1 MFDALIRRGRAGAA
15 TLAAVAALAPV
26 AAGCAAGAD
35 AQTNRPYS
43 ATEGT
48 DAAVSSIKL
57 RDNLIVGP
65 QPGAKLNPGDHAP
78 LYLTLVNDG
87 TAADRLENVTTDGT
101 FGARKITGGQI
112 DVAPGQA
119 VRIGQNPAIIFG
131 KLSKSLAGGESVRV
145 TFTFTHAGTVTVTV
159 PVVTRDRYFAT
170 YAPAPSATPTQ
181 KPNAKNKKAKPG
193 APAGPNK
200 TASKARAGN

>member
-48 DAAVSSIKL
+48 DAAVSSLKL
-57 RDNLIVGP
+57 RDNLIAGP
-65 QPGAKLNPGDHAP
+65 LPGAKLNPGDHAP

-87 TAADRLENVTTDGT
+87 TATDRLENVTTDGT
-101 FGARKITGGQI
+101 FGARKITGGHI

-119 VRIGQNPAIIFG
+119 VRVGRNPAITFG
-131 KLSKSLAGGESVRV
+131 KLSKSLSGGESVRV
-145 TFTFTHAGTVTVTV
+145 TFTFTHAGAVTVTV

-170 YAPAPSATPTQ
+170 YAPAPSATPSQ
-181 KPNAKNKKAKPG
+181 KPNAKNKHAKPDAG
-193 APAGPNK
+193 KTKATSKVPAGN
-200 TASKARAGN
+200 